1 MVRSGPD
8 RLFYLLLKNPR
19 YGWGLPK
26 GHAGEGEDLTAAAR
40 RETEEET
47 GISADAL
54 RICARFSREIRYQV
68 QEGLKHVTYLLA
80 RTEREEIALTPE
92 HEEFRWVDLEGAL
105 DLIEHEQLRVVVRAG
120 ATYLRDPLLRRGLS
134 PAAARALLVRSVG
147 EDAPVIA
154 HTEQVA
160 SVARAIADAW
170 GGLDA
175 AYVEACAWLHDIGRA
190 QTQGPD
196 HTLLGF
202 RLVVDAGW
210 PGYAPPCLSHFT
222 KGAPIEAL
230 LSDPGA
236 DPTLI
241 ESMYAACDL
250 DTLPTEEKIIA
261 LADFHAAGPRRV
273 TLDERRADLE
283 RRYGPSP
290 LITRNHTLALNLRT
304 EIEARLGNGYLPRQP

>member
-1 MVRSGPD
+1 MVRPGPD

-19 YGWGLPK
+19 HGWGLPK
-26 GHAGEGEDLTAAAR
+26 GHAAAGEDLTAAAL

-54 RICARFSREIRYQV
+54 RIDARFAREIRYEV
-68 QEGLKHVTYLLA
+68 KKGKKHVTYFLA
-80 RTEREEIALTPE
+80 RTEREEIALSSE
-92 HEEFRWVDLEGAL
+92 HEEFRWVDLEGVL
-105 DLIEHEQLRVVVRAG
+105 ELIEHEQLRVVVRAG
-120 ATYLRDPLLRRGLS
+120 ATYLRDPLLRRGLP
-134 PAAARALLVRSVG
+134 PAAARALLVRSSG
-147 EDAPVIA
+147 EGAPVIA

-190 QTQGPD
+190 RKQGPD
-196 HTLLGF
+196 HTLEGF
-202 RLVVDAGW
+202 RLVVEKGW

-222 KGAPIEAL
+222 KGASIEAL

-236 DPTLI
+236 DQTLI

-261 LADFHAAGPRRV
+261 LADYHAAGPRRV
-273 TLDERRADLE
+273 TLEERRADLE

-290 LITRNHTLALNLRT
+290 FIARNYALALTLKT
-304 EIEARLGNGYLPRQP
+304 EVEARLGTSYLSRQP